1 MQSTVSNPTLQIGSQ
16 GAKVKELQQLLNSRS
31 SRDYQLTIDGIFGP
45 KTEKMVKTMQ
55 RIYFLKVDG
64 IVGPL
69 TWKALNTNA
78 PVDMPVLRRG
88 SQGELVK
95 RMQQA
100 LAEGDSQLNLTID
113 GIFGPQTEVAVKAF
127 QRHIIPPIAQDG
139 IVGPKTWN
147 ALSRKL
153 AGLTFSM

>member
-1 MQSTVSNPTLQIGSQ
+1 MQATISNPTLQIGSQ

-31 SRDYQLTIDGIFGP
+31 SRDYQLVVDGIFGA

-55 RIYFLKVDG
+55 RIYFLKIDG
-64 IVGPL
+64 IVDSL

-78 PVDMPVLRRG
+78 PVDTPVLRRG

-95 RMQQA
+95 RLQQA
-100 LAEGDSQLNLTID
+100 LVEGEGQLKLAID
-113 GIFGPQTEVAVKAF
+113 GIFGSQTEAAVKAF
-127 QRHIIPPIAQDG
+127 QRRVAITQDG

-147 ALSRKL
+147 VLSVKL